1 MSSNVL
7 LWQRRLTAYWVTL
20 AILLLVGSGGDLFLG
35 RHISTARPSS
45 RLSNTTEI
53 WVLLWKATKL
63 SRGWSVC
70 WYREMPKVLG
80 LFKLEKGRKTEGNIL
95 LFITDKEHGDI
106 LLSVV
111 FSKRRRDNGQKLKY
125 KKFHLNI
132 RKKNILFL
140 RVPNRL
146 LRKSVQSLSVEA
158 FKTLL
163 QRSLATCSSWYNFSR
178 AFGLGSLKRPF

>member
-53 WVLLWKATKL
+53 WVLLCKATKL
-63 SRGWSVC
+63 SRGWSIC
-70 WYREMPKVLG
+70 WYKEMPKVLG

-132 RKKNILFL
+132 RKKKHFVSESAQQVTQKVCAVSVCGGIQDPTAKVIGN
-140 RVPNRL
+140 L
-146 LRKSVQSLSVEA
+146 L
-158 FKTLL
+158 
-163 QRSLATCSSWYNFSR
+163 
-178 AFGLGSLKRPF
+178 